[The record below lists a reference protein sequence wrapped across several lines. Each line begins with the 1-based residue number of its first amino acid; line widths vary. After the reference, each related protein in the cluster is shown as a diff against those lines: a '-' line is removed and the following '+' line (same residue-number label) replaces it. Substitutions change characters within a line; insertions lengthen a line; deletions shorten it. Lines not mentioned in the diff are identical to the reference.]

1 MTEQVLRHADLLD
14 RAIVVF
20 GENAPDWMATPH
32 ALLDGKTPAEF
43 AINELGSEKVRRIL
57 GAIEHGGVVG
67 PCPSGGSQRQAP
79 TPEPRRYDR
88 SAEALRASVRGARP
102 SMPMTAAATST
113 SAALISI
120 VFAMP

>member
-57 GAIEHGGVVG
+57 GVIEHGGVV
-67 PCPSGGSQRQAP
+67 
-79 TPEPRRYDR
+79 
-88 SAEALRASVRGARP
+88 
-102 SMPMTAAATST
+102 
-113 SAALISI
+113 
-120 VFAMP
+120 